1 MLNSGADAIGHAE
14 DWEDKTVQL
23 HNVSLHFSWKPEMFS
38 LDDISM
44 LQSKSRLI
52 RPAAVFVRK
61 GLHDAVDWLE
71 KFQSQHVPQRVF
83 LTELKERALRLQS
96 MLSDLFPDAKLFW
109 RQAYHNHLDDAR
121 ENASQLIAD
130 IVDPIFGESRFYM
143 VPGQEVS
150 TTCLSRWCTSTSSP
164 KKSGAPYDGLCC
176 LSLRNTNHLKS
187 DLKSATIILLQACG
201 ALDYWV

>member
-52 RPAAVFVRK
+52 RPAAVFVHK
-61 GLHDAVDWLE
+61 GLHDAFDWLE
-71 KFQSQHVPQRVF
+71 KFQSQHVPQQVF

-150 TTCLSRWCTSTSSP
+150 KTIPSQHASP
-164 KKSGAPYDGLCC
+164 DGVHQQV
-176 LSLRNTNHLKS
+176 HLKN
-187 DLKSATIILLQACG
+187 LVRRMTACVVCHPKTQTI
-201 ALDYWV
+201 